1 MKLNTQTLLVI
12 GAVGVGG
19 YLYYKNRQKMLAM
32 QQQAQSEAGDDLG
45 GGGGFGGGGGST
57 SATPV
62 TSTAPV
68 VVVPTTQEIKPIVKP
83 QTKPQY
89 KPNTNILDLGTMK
102 PIKPPVTSKPIVP
115 ISPVSKFVNFFDGE
129 EIINNNP
136 NMFFEGN
143 I

>member
-1 MKLNTQTLLVI
+1 MKLNTQTLLLI

-19 YLYYKNRQKMLAM
+19 YLYYKNRQKMMAM

-57 SATPV
+57 TATPV

-68 VVVPTTQEIKPIVKP
+68 VVVPTTQEIVKP
-83 QTKPQY
+83 QSKPQY
-89 KPNTNILDLGTMK
+89 KPNSNILDLATMK
-102 PIKPPVTSKPIVP
+102 PIKPPVTSKPTTSIA
-115 ISPVSKFVNFFDGE
+115 PVSKFVNFFDGE